1 MEWGVVVVEEGEES
15 GPVCGDAH
23 LGGGSEMLDDGKK
36 PRAPRD
42 PPPLYFRYGT
52 IPEDTVTSRDKEK

>member
-1 MEWGVVVVEEGEES
+1 MEWGWWWRVVKRAALS
-15 GPVCGDAH
+15 GDAH

-42 PPPLYFRYGT
+42 PPPFYFRYGT

>member
-1 MEWGVVVVEEGEES
+1 MRWIDEGTGWNGGVVVEDGEES

-23 LGGGSEMLDDGKK
+23 LGGGFEMLDDGKK

-42 PPPLYFRYGT
+42 PPPFYFSVRVNT
-52 IPEDTVTSRDKEK
+52 R

>member
-1 MEWGVVVVEEGEES
+1 MVKRAALS
-15 GPVCGDAH
+15 GDAH

-42 PPPLYFRYGT
+42 PPPFYFRYGT